1 MSTKKSTVA
10 WAGGIAACLILIALG
25 VAYIVIGMNG
35 RDEVQST
42 IAREQIVGTPDMTPQ
57 AITAAAKEAGLNVA
71 TLDVPTMAVAGVKID
86 TGAKAKAFA
95 GYMRIHA
102 LEATGGQTY
111 AQMGRFLD
119 KNGKATSDEKA
130 AAIDP
135 KTKQPVENG
144 LRNLWVTETAL
155 ATGLNMSYFAEQV
168 SLFGIAM
175 GIALLVVGI
184 GLGVITFFI
193 WGFAPWK
200 SKETAVSAAAH
211 PAA

>member
-1 MSTKKSTVA
+1 MNGGSRRTLIGWIGGVVA
-10 WAGGIAACLILIALG
+10 SLVLLVGGIAY
-25 VAYIVIGMNG
+25 VVIGIQG
-35 RDEVQST
+35 RNEVRDT
-42 IAREQIVGTPDMTPQ
+42 LKREQIVGTPDMKPGG
-57 AITAAAKEAGLNVA
+57 ITADAKLG
-71 TLDVPTMAVAGVKID
+71 TLPTCDVAGKPVND
-86 TGAKAKAFA
+86 GTSAKCFA
-95 GYMRIHA
+95 SYMRIHA
-102 LEATGGQTY
+102 LEATGGQPY
-111 AQMGRFLD
+111 ATMGRYLD
-119 KNGKATSDEKA
+119 ENGDQTSDEAKA
-130 AAIDP
+130 AKDP
-135 KTKQPVENG
+135 TTGRPVENG

-184 GLGVITFFI
+184 GLGGITFFI